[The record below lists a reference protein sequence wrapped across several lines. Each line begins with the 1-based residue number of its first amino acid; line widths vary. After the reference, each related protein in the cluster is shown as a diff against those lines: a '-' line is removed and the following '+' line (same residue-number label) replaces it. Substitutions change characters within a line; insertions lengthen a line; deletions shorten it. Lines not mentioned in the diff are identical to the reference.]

1 MAHHPLSSQ
10 RIKFISS
17 FCSYFPSQ
25 SPFPKKS
32 PSNCFYCFS
41 KQHKFPHD
49 ITKSPENSREN
60 PGNHKKIENP
70 LKIMEIPE
78 NLSKSRKSPENPHV
92 FRSLPW
98 FQRPPA
104 PFFAFLQGRA
114 PRVAFHHRGCG
125 SPPWLRPRWS
135 RCSGQRTWLPQRR

>member
-1 MAHHPLSSQ
+1 
-10 RIKFISS
+10 
-17 FCSYFPSQ
+17 
-25 SPFPKKS
+25 
-32 PSNCFYCFS
+32 
-41 KQHKFPHD
+41 
-49 ITKSPENSREN
+49 
-60 PGNHKKIENP
+60 
-70 LKIMEIPE
+70 MEIPE

-125 SPPWLRPRWS
+125 RGGHGAQGKGHGCL
-135 RCSGQRTWLPQRR
+135 SGGRYGNQEGNCLIESSTNI